1 MTRHDW
7 IAVLDFGSQY
17 TQLIARRIREQNVY
31 CEIIRHDT
39 PANEI
44 AERSPQGIVLS
55 GGPASVYEK
64 DAPLAPSWVFD
75 RGLPVLGICYGMQ
88 LVVIEF
94 HRNVLGN
101 TDATSEE
108 IDKLGL
114 QAIINM
120 PEHSTT

>member
-1 MTRHDW
+1 MLKACKGM
-7 IAVLDFGSQY
+7 IVPGGFGSRG
-17 TQLIARRIREQNVY
+17 TEGKIIALKYARENN
-31 CEIIRHDT
+31 I
-39 PANEI
+39 PM
-44 AERSPQGIVLS
+44 
-55 GGPASVYEK
+55 
-64 DAPLAPSWVFD
+64 
-75 RGLPVLGICYGMQ
+75 LGICYGMQ
-88 LVVIEF
+88 LAVIEF